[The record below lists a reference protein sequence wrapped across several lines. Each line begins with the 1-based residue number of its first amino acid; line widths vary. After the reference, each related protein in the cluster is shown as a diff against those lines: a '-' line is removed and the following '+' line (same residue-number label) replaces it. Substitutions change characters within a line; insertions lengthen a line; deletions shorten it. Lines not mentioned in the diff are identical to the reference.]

1 MANGSLA
8 GRVAIVTGAAS
19 GIGKAVALRL
29 ARDGARVVAVDLNG
43 EGLAATLS
51 EIRGAGGTATSVAT
65 DLSQAESSDAVVA
78 EAVTAH
84 GGLNIVAN
92 MHGLSDFSD
101 TKILTT
107 PVEVFQRTW
116 EVNTKAI
123 FLLCKRAIPEM
134 QKAGGGSIVNMSSGA
149 ALGGSGG
156 VAYTASKGAL
166 NALTRAIAYQHAADL
181 IRCNNVCPGPIDT
194 PMMHRSFEKL
204 GMTNLPIAPGR
215 IPRIGQAEEVAA
227 LVAFLASDEASFI
240 TAATYTIDGGA
251 TGH

>member
-1 MANGSLA
+1 MADGRLA

-19 GIGKAVALRL
+19 GIGKAVATRL
-29 ARDGARVVAVDLNG
+29 AREGARVVAVDVN
-43 EGLAATLS
+43 EAGLAATVA
-51 EIRGAGGTATSVAT
+51 EIRGAGGTASSVAA
-65 DLSQAESSDAVVA
+65 DLALAETAETVVS
-78 EAVTAH
+78 EAVTTH

-123 FLLCKRAIPEM
+123 FLLCKRAIPEL
-134 QKAGGGSIVNMSSGA
+134 QKAGGGSIINMSSGA

-166 NALTRAIAYQHAADL
+166 NALTRAIAYQHAADR

-215 IPRIGQAEEVAA
+215 IPRIGEAEEVAA
-227 LVAFLASDEASFI
+227 LVAFLASDESSFI